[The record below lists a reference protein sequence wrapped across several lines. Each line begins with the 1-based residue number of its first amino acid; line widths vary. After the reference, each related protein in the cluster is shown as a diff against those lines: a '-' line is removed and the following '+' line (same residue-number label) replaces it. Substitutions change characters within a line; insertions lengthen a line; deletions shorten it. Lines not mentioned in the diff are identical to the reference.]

1 MASKNKPTLEMARL
15 AYLDGSTA
23 PNDIA
28 RQHGLSV
35 TAFRQYLVRQNCI
48 KPEHTNKNKRKVN
61 NALQAIAEV
70 ERAEVILPKA
80 TQALLS
86 DFTSKAETFKGK
98 GLDFGIEALNLLQ
111 KALKNIDSRDLEQ
124 VVFIKDLANA
134 AKLLSDMLGVYPKA
148 PTIAI
153 QNNQNVL
160 NQVQG
165 KGEGKKRDLNVIVEV
180 VNDNK

>member
-1 MASKNKPTLEMARL
+1 MISKDKANLELARSE
-15 AYLDGSTA
+15 YLKGTTP

-28 RQHGLSV
+28 RAYGLKPLN
-35 TAFRQYLVRQNCI
+35 FRAYLRDKGEI

-111 KALKNIDSRDLEQ
+111 KALKGIDSNDLEQ
-124 VVFIKDLANA
+124 VVVIKDLANA

>member
-1 MASKNKPTLEMARL
+1 MISKNKETLELARSE
-15 AYLDGSTA
+15 YLKSAT
-23 PNDIA
+23 PINDIA
-28 RQHGLSV
+28 RAYSLNPASLR
-35 TAFRQYLVRQNCI
+35 AYLHARNEV

-70 ERAEVILPKA
+70 ENAEVILPKA

-124 VVFIKDLANA
+124 VVVIKDLANA
-134 AKLLSDMLGVYPKA
+134 AKFLSDMLGVYPKA

-165 KGEGKKRDLNVIVEV
+165 KEQSKKRDLNVIVEV